1 MPTHRP
7 TINPALL
14 VWGRRSLNL
23 TDEQAA
29 KRLGVSVE
37 TLRAW
42 EAGEQPPTIAQLRMA
57 AEKYRRPLGVFFL
70 PTPPADPTPPHDFR
84 TVSGK
89 DAQEL
94 SPELLVELRRAHHRR
109 DVALEL
115 LAELERRAPRLQLR
129 VQLDDDPEQAG
140 KRVRQVLGVQL
151 AQQQKWREGTA
162 FNEWKAIIE
171 ARGVL
176 VFQARGVSYKEVR
189 GFSIAEHP
197 LPVIVVNG
205 SDFPNAKTFT
215 LLHEFVHLLL
225 HLGGIC
231 DPYAYVVR
239 GRSRNSRIEVFC
251 NHVAGAILVPAS
263 SLVNH
268 ASVVANEDP
277 EGWTE
282 AALDRIAR
290 DFGVS
295 TLVVVRRLLTLG
307 RTTERFYKEY
317 HERAIA
323 RAEKH
328 RLERP
333 PQESGPPRPVMV
345 VADLGRA
352 FTGTVLD
359 AYRGR
364 VITASDVSEY
374 LRVRVRQISDVQ
386 ARLSLGPGE

>member
-14 VWGRRSLNL
+14 VWGRRSVNL

-42 EAGEQPPTIAQLRMA
+42 EAGEQPPTIAQLRTA

-109 DVALEL
+109 EVALEL

-129 VQLDDDPEQAG
+129 VQLGDDPEQAG

-151 AQQQKWREGTA
+151 AQQQKWREGTS
-162 FNEWKAIIE
+162 FNEWKAVIE

-239 GRSRNSRIEVFC
+239 GRSRNSHIEVFC

-268 ASVVANEDP
+268 ASV
-277 EGWTE
+277 
-282 AALDRIAR
+282 IAKKTR
-290 DFGVS
+290 KG
-295 TLVVVRRLLTLG
+295 G
-307 RTTERFYKEY
+307 P
-317 HERAIA
+317 
-323 RAEKH
+323 
-328 RLERP
+328 RP
-333 PQESGPPRPVMV
+333 PSIVS
-345 VADLGRA
+345 RA
-352 FTGTVLD
+352 TS
-359 AYRGR
+359 A
-364 VITASDVSEY
+364 
-374 LRVRVRQISDVQ
+374 
-386 ARLSLGPGE
+386 